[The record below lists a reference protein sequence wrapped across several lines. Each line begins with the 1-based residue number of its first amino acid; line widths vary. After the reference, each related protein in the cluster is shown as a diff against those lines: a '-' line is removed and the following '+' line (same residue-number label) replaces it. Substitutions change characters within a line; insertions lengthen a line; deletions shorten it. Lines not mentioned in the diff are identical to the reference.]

1 MGVMRV
7 AIVHD
12 WLSTFTGAEKVLE
25 QMLLCYP
32 GADLFVLVDHLPEAD
47 RGFLSGV
54 KITTSNLQRRPLSR
68 SVFRNFI
75 GSMPYLVEQFDLKAY
90 DLVLSS
96 SWAFAKGVLVNAD
109 QPHVSYMH
117 TPIRYASALKHQY
130 LEQSNLTSGPKS
142 WFVRRVLHS
151 IRQWDLTSTNGVD
164 TLIANS
170 RYIAQRIR
178 KTYRREAQVIYPPV
192 DVDAFPLIEEKDDF
206 YLMASRLVPYKRF
219 DLVIEAFRQMPDKR
233 LTVAGSGPEA
243 EKLKR
248 LAGDNVQLLGFVPQ
262 DALVD
267 MMQRAKAFIM
277 PAEEDFGIVV
287 AEAQACG
294 TPVISFGRGGAPE
307 ILQLEGAAG
316 PTGLVF
322 HEQTPEAVIDAVE
335 RFETQQGHYRPRDC
349 WENAQS
355 FGPERFREEF
365 KASVDDTLAGFARG
379 ALAVRAPV
387 FSLKSAE

>member
-1 MGVMRV
+1 MMVRV

-25 QMLLCYP
+25 QIMICYP
-32 GADLFVLVDHLPEAD
+32 GADLFVLVDHLPDAD

-54 KITTSNLQRRPLSR
+54 KITTSRLQKAPFSR
-68 SVFRNFI
+68 SGFRNYI
-75 GSMPYLVEQFDLKAY
+75 GSMPFLIEQFDLKAY

-130 LEQSNLTSGPKS
+130 LEQSGLTRGPKG
-142 WFVRRVLHS
+142 WLVRKVLHS
-151 IRQWDLTSTNGVD
+151 IRQWDVTSTHGVD

-170 RYIAQRIR
+170 HYIGQRIR
-178 KTYRREAQVIYPPV
+178 KTYRREAEVIYPPV
-192 DVDAFPLIEEKDDF
+192 DIDAFSLGERKDDF

-219 DLVIEAFRQMPDKR
+219 DLVVEAFGQMPDKT
-233 LTVAGSGPEA
+233 LVVIGAGSEYD
-243 EKLKR
+243 KLR
-248 LAGDNVQLLGFVPQ
+248 ALAGDNVHMLGFTAHDV
-262 DALVD
+262 LVD
-267 MMQRAKAFIM
+267 HMRRAQAFIM

-294 TPVISFGRGGAPE
+294 TPVISYARGGAPE
-307 ILQLEGAAG
+307 ILKLDEQSG

-322 HEQTPEAVIDAVE
+322 QEQTTASIIDAVE
-335 RFETQQGHYRPRDC
+335 RFEAAKAHFRPSDC
-349 WENAQS
+349 WENAQ
-355 FGPERFREEF
+355 FFRPERFRDQF
-365 KASVDDTLAGFARG
+365 KASVGETVASYDTMLD
-379 ALAVRAPV
+379 APRPM
-387 FSLKSAE
+387 LRLQSAE